1 MFIHKNK
8 LFKLLVSY
16 SIAAMGLNLFFVLA
30 GNIHFDCNVL
40 LFTSLLWGLEAAE
53 TAVVLFLFIVT
64 ANCLAIINIKL
75 LNYDYLITIVQLYDV
90 LIYFTTSFALV
101 VPKVVVS
108 VLNWSIVTSHYWY
121 KLLNIFYCYY

>member
-1 MFIHKNK
+1 MFIHRNK

>member
-1 MFIHKNK
+1 M
-8 LFKLLVSY
+8 LVSY